1 LFSEQPGLCSGLFA
15 MGQSLIHYTSN
26 RPAMAREKVAVV
38 GLGYVGIPLSTLLAN
53 KGYDVVGIDVDEK
66 RVEDINSG
74 VFPLKGEE
82 PGLPEMLSRVVRKG
96 KLKATTSFQAC
107 KDRTVVFVCVDT
119 PLTADRKP
127 DHQSLEGALVGI
139 GKNLRKGA
147 LVIVESTVA
156 PGTMLALAKP
166 TLERESGLSLGA
178 GFKLAHCPER
188 VMPGRLL
195 RNITTYDRVIGGH
208 DRQSVNRAIAIY
220 SKLTK
225 GKLHPTDLT
234 TAEIVKTAENAYRDV
249 QIAFS
254 NEVALI
260 CEKLNA
266 DAYEVRKLVN
276 TCPFRDMHVPG
287 AGVGGHCLP
296 KDPWLLVHGGR
307 ESNPKLIPTARA
319 VNDSMPFHVL
329 DLAVDALKE
338 AGKRLEESA
347 VVVLGASFLQDTG
360 DARNSPSVPVVESLR
375 TAKEIRVHD
384 PYLEELA
391 GVKILNDLK
400 RALSGAD
407 LAIFMVAHREYAK
420 VTPAILKK
428 LMATPVIVDGRN
440 LFAPEKMRKAGIVY
454 RGVGRKVIS

>member
-1 LFSEQPGLCSGLFA
+1 
-15 MGQSLIHYTSN
+15 
-26 RPAMAREKVAVV
+26 MAQEKVAVV
-38 GLGYVGIPLSTLLAN
+38 GLGYVGIPLSALLAN

-66 RVEDINSG
+66 RAEDINAG
-74 VFPLKGEE
+74 IFPLKGEE
-82 PGLPEMLSRVVRKG
+82 PGLPEMLSRAVKKG
-96 KLKATTSFQAC
+96 KLRATTAFRAC

-127 DHQSLEGALVGI
+127 DHQRLEGAIGGI

-156 PGTMLALAKP
+156 PGTMLGLVAPA
-166 TLERESGLSLGA
+166 LERESGLSLGK

-195 RNITTYDRVIGGH
+195 RNITTYDRVVGGY
-208 DRQSVNRAIAIY
+208 DRQSTNRAAAIY

-249 QIAFS
+249 QIAFA

-266 DAYEVRKLVN
+266 DAYEVRRLVN
-276 TCPFRDMHVPG
+276 TCPFRDMHMPG

-296 KDPWLLVHGGR
+296 KDPWLLVHGGM

-329 DLAVDALKE
+329 DLAAAALNE
-338 AGKRLEESA
+338 AGRRLEEST
-347 VVVLGASFLQDTG
+347 VVVLGASFLQNSG
-360 DARNSPSVPVVESLR
+360 DGRNSPSVPVIESLR
-375 TAKEIRVHD
+375 AAKELRVHD
-384 PYLEELA
+384 PYLEELS
-391 GVKILNDLK
+391 GVEILNDLK
-400 RALSGAD
+400 KALSGAD

-420 VTPAILKK
+420 VTPALLKK
-428 LMATPVIVDGRN
+428 LMATPVVVDGRN
-440 LFAPEKMRKAGIVY
+440 LFAAEKMRKAGIIY
-454 RGVGRKVIS
+454 RGLGKRIIS